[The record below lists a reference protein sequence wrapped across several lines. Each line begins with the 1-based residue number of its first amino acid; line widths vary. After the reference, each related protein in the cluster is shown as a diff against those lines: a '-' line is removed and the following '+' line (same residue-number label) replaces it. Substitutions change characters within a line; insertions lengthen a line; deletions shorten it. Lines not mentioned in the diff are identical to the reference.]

1 MFADDVSDDSDEIVI
16 TPFEHQVGGHKVVLQ
31 ISKHLI
37 CKPREEYE
45 IEFYK
50 RLPENLKDCVP
61 HFRGNFFRFMIWFG
75 VRCLTP
81 LSAIFQS
88 YCDGQFIGGGNQSTC
103 KSLTNSIT

>member
-1 MFADDVSDDSDEIVI
+1 MFADDVSDDSDEVVI
-16 TPFEHQVGGHKVVLQ
+16 TPFQHQVGGHKVVLQ

-61 HFRGNFFRFMIWFG
+61 HFRGNVLGLDLDW
-75 VRCLTP
+75 
-81 LSAIFQS
+81 
-88 YCDGQFIGGGNQSTC
+88 C
-103 KSLTNSIT
+103 KVFNATFSNISVISWRSIYRWRKPEYGENHRPVASH